1 MPSKAVL
8 YYLDETLSVI
18 KSAALARALAAH
30 TTVHFEHEMGNVAVN
45 FMYNSMPWKERFGTM
60 QIDQPSKRM
69 LARYMVENFR
79 RYTQDWLLALSA
91 GRGQSYLDQMVR
103 TKNIDTNNV
112 QSVVQEATQITDE
125 ALSMMRDHIR
135 AMAAVQCVSTIASAG
150 FGAAAMVTFGAEVA
164 TLVVGTSMV
173 RGLALDLAKS
183 WHEGSSAMVVGV
195 VKEGAKVGAEKL
207 SHRAVHKSVETLCEK
222 FVEEQSQFLEVG
234 RQAARTIDHY
244 SRIVNSALRNKV
256 TAQSRLAQAT
266 SARAAASKGAVGAVV
281 KAEVAK
287 QAVPIAFAVVDS
299 AIAIMEFRKV
309 WEETEH

>member
-1 MPSKAVL
+1 
-8 YYLDETLSVI
+8 
-18 KSAALARALAAH
+18 
-30 TTVHFEHEMGNVAVN
+30 
-45 FMYNSMPWKERFGTM
+45 
-60 QIDQPSKRM
+60 
-69 LARYMVENFR
+69 
-79 RYTQDWLLALSA
+79 
-91 GRGQSYLDQMVR
+91 
-103 TKNIDTNNV
+103 
-112 QSVVQEATQITDE
+112 
-125 ALSMMRDHIR
+125 
-135 AMAAVQCVSTIASAG
+135 
-150 FGAAAMVTFGAEVA
+150 
-164 TLVVGTSMV
+164 
-173 RGLALDLAKS
+173 
-183 WHEGSSAMVVGV
+183 
-195 VKEGAKVGAEKL
+195 
-207 SHRAVHKSVETLCEK
+207 VETLCEK